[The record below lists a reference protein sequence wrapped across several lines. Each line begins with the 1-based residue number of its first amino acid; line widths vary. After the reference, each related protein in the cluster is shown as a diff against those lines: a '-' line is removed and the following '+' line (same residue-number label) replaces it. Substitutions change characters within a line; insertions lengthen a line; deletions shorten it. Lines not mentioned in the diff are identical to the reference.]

1 MAHRTYLFVPADRPE
16 RYAKALATGAGAVIV
31 DLEDAVAPDAKAGAR
46 DALASW
52 LARTPAPVLV
62 RVNAAETAWF
72 ADDLALCG
80 HAAVAGVVLPKAER
94 RADLA
99 HASAIAAGKRLYPL
113 IETAAGFDAM
123 RTLAGAPG
131 VERLVFG
138 SIDFQVDLGI
148 DGEGDELLCFRSQ
161 LVLVSRLAG
170 IRAPVDGVS
179 TAIDDAATLRA
190 DAERAR
196 RLGFG
201 AKLASI
207 RNRSTSSPA
216 FLPATPSATGAPRA
230 GCRGTCGRRGRGS
243 RRQDGR
249 QAGHAARAGDSRRG
263 RRRAA
268 WRGAM
273 SVSGTCR

>member
-1 MAHRTYLFVPADRPE
+1 
-16 RYAKALATGAGAVIV
+16 
-31 DLEDAVAPDAKAGAR
+31 
-46 DALASW
+46 
-52 LARTPAPVLV
+52 
-62 RVNAAETAWF
+62 
-72 ADDLALCG
+72 
-80 HAAVAGVVLPKAER
+80 
-94 RADLA
+94 
-99 HASAIAAGKRLYPL
+99 
-113 IETAAGFDAM
+113 M

-201 AKLASI
+201 AKLCI
-207 RNRSTSSPA
+207 HPKQVDVVDRA
-216 FLPATPSATGAPRA
+216 FLPSDAERDWARRVLDAAERA
-230 GCRGTCGRRGRGS
+230 GGAVVAV
-243 RRQDGR
+243 DGKMVDKPVMLR
-249 QAGHAARAGDSRRG
+249 AQAILDEAGDEPPGEAR
-263 RRRAA
+263 
-268 WRGAM
+268 
-273 SVSGTCR
+273 